1 MAMLMLL
8 RYLMGPEE
16 TLFIEFGITSTKQ
29 KIETH
34 TILPN
39 QNNNNNNNN
48 NYYYYYYYYYYK
60 FEDLSHNTK
69 KGRT

>member
-34 TILPN
+34 RILPN

-48 NYYYYYYYYYYK
+48 YSYYYYYK

>member
-1 MAMLMLL
+1 
-8 RYLMGPEE
+8 MGPEE

-34 TILPN
+34 RILPN
-39 QNNNNNNNN
+39 QNNNNNN
-48 NYYYYYYYYYYK
+48 YYYYYYYK